1 MRQKIILALVLGG
14 MLSAQAQHV
23 QESKF
28 CSPFDFPILLSANF
42 GELRPNHFHN
52 GLDIK
57 TQGVTGKPIHC
68 IADGYVSRVAVLHG
82 GYGQVIYVTHPNGL
96 TSVYGHVISFA
107 KNIQACVRQYQYAHE
122 TFVCDLKFQPGQFPV
137 KKGDIIAL
145 SGNEGASAGPHLHL
159 ELRRTETGEYI
170 DPMPYFKHLLKDSK
184 APVGSLIG
192 IYPIQGK
199 GVVNGSS
206 HKKLLAI
213 GNLKQPVHAWGEIY
227 TGISAKDY
235 MDGTSNFYGVHSVT
249 LYVDSVQVFNSTTD
263 KVLPDENRMIN
274 GFTDYEEL
282 TRTRRL
288 IMRSYKLPG
297 NRLRLLHTNENRGAV
312 TIDEERDYHFRYVLE
327 DNFGNRR
334 TYQFIVKGKRQDIP
348 EYKPEANEML
358 YWNRTNVIQKPGMEL
373 VVPRYHVYEN
383 VPLRTDM
390 RGDSSRI
397 AFDYI
402 LDAGRTP
409 IHSYCD
415 LSIGLRHMPVAD
427 TTKYYIVQK
436 AGKWR
441 SSMGGKYANGWIK
454 TRVRSLG
461 TFSVDVD
468 TIAPQITP
476 IGQSGWRTSR
486 NIRFRIKDME
496 SGIGSYK
503 VYIDGKFVLFGLKK
517 GILVIQD
524 PEKVKKGVPHKLEV
538 TVTDQC
544 GNMTRK
550 EYKF

>member
-1 MRQKIILALVLGG
+1 MILALVLGG

-82 GYGQVIYVTHPNGL
+82 GYGQAIYVTHPNGL

-199 GVVNGSS
+199 GVVNGAS

-297 NRLRLLHTNENRGAV
+297 NRLRLLHTNENRGVV

-373 VVPRYHVYEN
+373 VVPRYHVYED

-390 RGDSSRI
+390 RGDSSLI

-441 SSMGGKYANGWIK
+441 SSMGGKYASGWIK

-476 IGQSGWRTSR
+476 IGQGGWRTSR

-544 GNMTRK
+544 GNMARK

>member
-1 MRQKIILALVLGG
+1 MILALALGG

-23 QESKF
+23 QESNF

-206 HKKLLAI
+206 HKKFLAI

-274 GFTDYEEL
+274 GFIDYEEL

-476 IGQSGWRTSR
+476 IGQGGWRTSR

-544 GNMTRK
+544 GNMARK

>member
-1 MRQKIILALVLGG
+1 MILALVLGG

-82 GYGQVIYVTHPNGL
+82 GYGQAIYVTHPNGL

-199 GVVNGSS
+199 GVVNGAS

-390 RGDSSRI
+390 RGDSSLI

-476 IGQSGWRTSR
+476 IGQGGWRTSR

-544 GNMTRK
+544 GNMARK

>member
-1 MRQKIILALVLGG
+1 MILALVWGG

-23 QESKF
+23 QESNF

-68 IADGYVSRVAVLHG
+68 IADGYVSRVAVLHE
-82 GYGQVIYVTHPNGL
+82 GYGQAIYVTHPNGL

-137 KKGDIIAL
+137 KKEDIIAL

-184 APVGSLIG
+184 APVGTLIG

-373 VVPRYHVYEN
+373 VVSRYYVYED

-390 RGDSSRI
+390 RGDSSLI

-476 IGQSGWRTSR
+476 IGQGGWRTSR

>member
-1 MRQKIILALVLGG
+1 
-14 MLSAQAQHV
+14 
-23 QESKF
+23 
-28 CSPFDFPILLSANF
+28 
-42 GELRPNHFHN
+42 
-52 GLDIK
+52 
-57 TQGVTGKPIHC
+57 
-68 IADGYVSRVAVLHG
+68 
-82 GYGQVIYVTHPNGL
+82 
-96 TSVYGHVISFA
+96 
-107 KNIQACVRQYQYAHE
+107 
-122 TFVCDLKFQPGQFPV
+122 
-137 KKGDIIAL
+137 
-145 SGNEGASAGPHLHL
+145 
-159 ELRRTETGEYI
+159 
-170 DPMPYFKHLLKDSK
+170 MPYFKHLLKDSK

-199 GVVNGSS
+199 GVVNGAS

-297 NRLRLLHTNENRGAV
+297 NRLRLLHTNENRGVV

-373 VVPRYHVYEN
+373 VVPRYYVYED

-390 RGDSSRI
+390 RGDSSLI

-441 SSMGGKYANGWIK
+441 SSMGGKYASGWIK

-476 IGQSGWRTSR
+476 IGQGGWRTSR

-544 GNMTRK
+544 GNMARK

>member
-1 MRQKIILALVLGG
+1 MILALALGG

-23 QESKF
+23 QESNF

-68 IADGYVSRVAVLHG
+68 IADGHVSRVAVLHG

-184 APVGSLIG
+184 APIGSLIG

-199 GVVNGSS
+199 GVINGSS

-312 TIDEERDYHFRYVLE
+312 TIDKERDYHFRYVLE

-334 TYQFIVKGKRQDIP
+334 TYQFTVKGKRQDIP

-358 YWNRTNVIQKPGMEL
+358 YWNRNNVIQKPGMEL
-373 VVPRYHVYEN
+373 VVPRYYVYED

-476 IGQSGWRTSR
+476 IGQGGWHTSR

-544 GNMTRK
+544 GNMARK

>member
-1 MRQKIILALVLGG
+1 MILALVLGG

-82 GYGQVIYVTHPNGL
+82 GYGQAIYVTHPNGL

-184 APVGSLIG
+184 APVGSLVG

-199 GVVNGSS
+199 GVVNGAS

-297 NRLRLLHTNENRGAV
+297 NRLRLLHTNENRGVV

-476 IGQSGWRTSR
+476 IGQGGWRTSR

-544 GNMTRK
+544 GNMARK

>member
-1 MRQKIILALVLGG
+1 MILALVLGG

-82 GYGQVIYVTHPNGL
+82 GYGQAIYVTHPNGL

-107 KNIQACVRQYQYAHE
+107 KNIQAYVRQYQYAHE

-199 GVVNGSS
+199 GVVNGAS

-297 NRLRLLHTNENRGAV
+297 NRLRLLHTNENRGVV

-441 SSMGGKYANGWIK
+441 SSMGGKYASGWIK

-476 IGQSGWRTSR
+476 IGQGGWRTSR

-544 GNMTRK
+544 GNMARK

>member
-1 MRQKIILALVLGG
+1 MRQKMILALVLGG

-82 GYGQVIYVTHPNGL
+82 GYGQAIYVTHPNGL

-184 APVGSLIG
+184 APVGNLIG

-199 GVVNGSS
+199 GVVNGAS

-441 SSMGGKYANGWIK
+441 SSMGGKYASGWIK

-476 IGQSGWRTSR
+476 IGQGGWRTSR

-544 GNMTRK
+544 GNMARK

>member
-170 DPMPYFKHLLKDSK
+170 NPMPYFKHLLKDSK

-206 HKKLLAI
+206 HKKFLAI

-249 LYVDSVQVFNSTTD
+249 LYVDSVQVFNSTPD

-476 IGQSGWRTSR
+476 IGQGGWRTSR
-486 NIRFRIKDME
+486 NIRFQIKDME

-544 GNMTRK
+544 GNMARK

>member
-1 MRQKIILALVLGG
+1 M
-14 MLSAQAQHV
+14 
-23 QESKF
+23 
-28 CSPFDFPILLSANF
+28 
-42 GELRPNHFHN
+42 
-52 GLDIK
+52 
-57 TQGVTGKPIHC
+57 
-68 IADGYVSRVAVLHG
+68 
-82 GYGQVIYVTHPNGL
+82 
-96 TSVYGHVISFA
+96 
-107 KNIQACVRQYQYAHE
+107 
-122 TFVCDLKFQPGQFPV
+122 CDLKFQPGQFPV

-184 APVGSLIG
+184 APVGNLIG

-199 GVVNGSS
+199 GVVNGAS

-312 TIDEERDYHFRYVLE
+312 TINEERDYHFRYVLE

-373 VVPRYHVYEN
+373 VVPRYYVYED
-383 VPLRTDM
+383 VSLRTDM
-390 RGDSSRI
+390 RGDSSHI

-476 IGQSGWRTSR
+476 IGQGGWRTSR

>member
-1 MRQKIILALVLGG
+1 MILALALGG

-23 QESKF
+23 QESNF

-82 GYGQVIYVTHPNGL
+82 GYGQAIYVTHPNGL

-107 KNIQACVRQYQYAHE
+107 KNIQTYVRQYQYAHE

-184 APVGSLIG
+184 APVGKLIG

-213 GNLKQPVHAWGEIY
+213 GNLKQSVHAWGEIY

-249 LYVDSVQVFNSTTD
+249 LYVDSVQVFNSTID

-312 TIDEERDYHFRYVLE
+312 TIDEERDYHFRYALE

-358 YWNRTNVIQKPGMEL
+358 YWNQANVIQKPGMEL
-373 VVPRYHVYEN
+373 VVPRYYVYED

-409 IHSYCD
+409 IHSYCE

-436 AGKWR
+436 AGKRR

-476 IGQSGWRTSR
+476 IGQGGWRTSR

-544 GNMTRK
+544 GNMARK

>member
-1 MRQKIILALVLGG
+1 MILALALGG

-23 QESKF
+23 QESNF

-82 GYGQVIYVTHPNGL
+82 GYGQAIYVTHPNGL

-312 TIDEERDYHFRYVLE
+312 TINEERDYHFRYVLE

-476 IGQSGWRTSR
+476 IGQGGWRTSR

-496 SGIGSYK
+496 SGIGNYK

-524 PEKVKKGVPHKLEV
+524 PEKVKKGVLHKLEV

-544 GNMTRK
+544 GNMARK

>member
-1 MRQKIILALVLGG
+1 MILALVLGG

-82 GYGQVIYVTHPNGL
+82 GYGQAIYVTHPNGL

-199 GVVNGSS
+199 GVVNESS

-441 SSMGGKYANGWIK
+441 SSMGGKYSSGWIK

-476 IGQSGWRTSR
+476 IGQGGWRTSR

-544 GNMTRK
+544 GNMARK

>member
-1 MRQKIILALVLGG
+1 MILALVLGG

-82 GYGQVIYVTHPNGL
+82 GYGQAIYVTHPNGL

-137 KKGDIIAL
+137 KKGNIIAL

-199 GVVNGSS
+199 GVVNGAS

-476 IGQSGWRTSR
+476 IGQGGWRTSR

-544 GNMTRK
+544 GNMARK

>member
-1 MRQKIILALVLGG
+1 MILALVLGG

-68 IADGYVSRVAVLHG
+68 IADGYVSRVVVLHG
-82 GYGQVIYVTHPNGL
+82 GYGQAIYVTHPNGL

-199 GVVNGSS
+199 GVVNGAS

-441 SSMGGKYANGWIK
+441 SSMGGKYASGWIK

-476 IGQSGWRTSR
+476 IGQGGWRTSR

-544 GNMTRK
+544 GNMARK

>member
-1 MRQKIILALVLGG
+1 MILALVLGG

-82 GYGQVIYVTHPNGL
+82 GYGQAIYVTHPNGL

-184 APVGSLIG
+184 APVGNLIG
-192 IYPIQGK
+192 IYPIPGK

-263 KVLPDENRMIN
+263 KVLPNENRMIN

-334 TYQFIVKGKRQDIP
+334 TYQFTVKGKRQDIP

-373 VVPRYHVYEN
+373 VVPRYYVYED

-390 RGDSSRI
+390 RGDSSLI

-476 IGQSGWRTSR
+476 IGQGGWRTSR

-544 GNMTRK
+544 GNMARK

>member
-1 MRQKIILALVLGG
+1 MILALVLGG

-82 GYGQVIYVTHPNGL
+82 GYGQAIYVTHPNGL

-107 KNIQACVRQYQYAHE
+107 KNIQAYVRQYQYAHE

-441 SSMGGKYANGWIK
+441 SSMGGKYASGWIK

-476 IGQSGWRTSR
+476 ISQGGWRTSR

-544 GNMTRK
+544 GNMARK

>member
-1 MRQKIILALVLGG
+1 MILALVLGG

-82 GYGQVIYVTHPNGL
+82 GYGQAIYVTHPNGL

-107 KNIQACVRQYQYAHE
+107 KNIQAYVRQYQYAHE

-159 ELRRTETGEYI
+159 ELRHTETGEYI
-170 DPMPYFKHLLKDSK
+170 DPMPYCKHLLKDDK

-199 GVVNGSS
+199 GVVNGAS

-441 SSMGGKYANGWIK
+441 SSMGGKYASGWIK

-476 IGQSGWRTSR
+476 IGQGGWRTSR

-544 GNMTRK
+544 GNMARK

>member
-1 MRQKIILALVLGG
+1 MILALVLGG

-82 GYGQVIYVTHPNGL
+82 GYGQAIYVTHPNGL

-199 GVVNGSS
+199 GVVNGAS

-297 NRLRLLHTNENRGAV
+297 NRLRLLHTNENRGVV

-327 DNFGNRR
+327 DNFWNRR

-441 SSMGGKYANGWIK
+441 SSMGGKYASGWIK

-476 IGQSGWRTSR
+476 IGQGGWRTSR

-544 GNMTRK
+544 GNMARK

>member
-1 MRQKIILALVLGG
+1 MILALALGG

-23 QESKF
+23 QESNF

-82 GYGQVIYVTHPNGL
+82 GYGQAIYVTHPNGL

-107 KNIQACVRQYQYAHE
+107 KNIQTYVRQYQYAHE

-184 APVGSLIG
+184 APVGNLIG

-213 GNLKQPVHAWGEIY
+213 GNLKQPIHAWGEIY

-312 TIDEERDYHFRYVLE
+312 TIDKERDYHFRYVLE

-334 TYQFIVKGKRQDIP
+334 IYQFIVKGKRQDIP

-358 YWNRTNVIQKPGMEL
+358 YWNQANVIQKPGMEL
-373 VVPRYHVYEN
+373 VVPRYYVYED

-390 RGDSSRI
+390 WGDSSRI

-409 IHSYCD
+409 IHSYCE
-415 LSIGLRHMPVAD
+415 LSIGLRHMPVTD

-436 AGKWR
+436 AGKRR

-476 IGQSGWRTSR
+476 IGQGGWRTSR

-544 GNMTRK
+544 GNMARK

>member
-1 MRQKIILALVLGG
+1 MILALVLGG
-14 MLSAQAQHV
+14 MLSAQAQYV

-82 GYGQVIYVTHPNGL
+82 GYGQAIYVTHPNGL

-199 GVVNGSS
+199 GVVNGAS

-297 NRLRLLHTNENRGAV
+297 NRLRLLHTNENRGVV

-441 SSMGGKYANGWIK
+441 SSMGGKYASGWIK

-476 IGQSGWRTSR
+476 IGQGGWRTSR

-544 GNMTRK
+544 GNMARK

>member
-1 MRQKIILALVLGG
+1 MILALVLGG

-82 GYGQVIYVTHPNGL
+82 GYGQAIYVTHPNGL

-122 TFVCDLKFQPGQFPV
+122 TFVCDLKFQPRQFPV

-184 APVGSLIG
+184 APVGNLIG

-199 GVVNGSS
+199 GVVNGAS

-441 SSMGGKYANGWIK
+441 SSMGGKYASGWIK

-476 IGQSGWRTSR
+476 IGQGGWRTSR

-544 GNMTRK
+544 GNMARK

>member
-170 DPMPYFKHLLKDSK
+170 NPMPYFKHLLKDSK

-206 HKKLLAI
+206 HKKFLAI

-476 IGQSGWRTSR
+476 IGQGGWRTSR
-486 NIRFRIKDME
+486 NIRFQIKDME

-544 GNMTRK
+544 GNMARK

>member
-1 MRQKIILALVLGG
+1 MILALVLGG

-82 GYGQVIYVTHPNGL
+82 GYGQAIYVTHPNGL

-107 KNIQACVRQYQYAHE
+107 KNIQAYVRQYQYAHE

-199 GVVNGSS
+199 GVVNGAS

-476 IGQSGWRTSR
+476 IGQGGWRTSR

-544 GNMTRK
+544 GNMARK

>member
-1 MRQKIILALVLGG
+1 MILALALGG

-23 QESKF
+23 QESNF

-159 ELRRTETGEYI
+159 ELRRTETREYI

-192 IYPIQGK
+192 IYPILGK

-213 GNLKQPVHAWGEIY
+213 GNLKQPIHAWGEIY

-476 IGQSGWRTSR
+476 IGQGGWRTSR

>member
-1 MRQKIILALVLGG
+1 MILALVLGG

-68 IADGYVSRVAVLHG
+68 IAGGYVSRVAVLHG
-82 GYGQVIYVTHPNGL
+82 GYGQAIYVTHPNGL

-184 APVGSLIG
+184 APVGNLIG

-476 IGQSGWRTSR
+476 IGQGGWRTSR

-544 GNMTRK
+544 GNMARK

>member
-1 MRQKIILALVLGG
+1 MILALALGG

-23 QESKF
+23 QESNF

-159 ELRRTETGEYI
+159 ELRRTETGKYI

-373 VVPRYHVYEN
+373 VVPRYYVYED

-476 IGQSGWRTSR
+476 IGQGGWRTSR

>member
-1 MRQKIILALVLGG
+1 MILALVLGG

-82 GYGQVIYVTHPNGL
+82 GYGQAIYVTHPNGL

-213 GNLKQPVHAWGEIY
+213 GNLKQPIHAWGEIY

-358 YWNRTNVIQKPGMEL
+358 YWNRSNVIQKPGMEL

-441 SSMGGKYANGWIK
+441 SSMGGKYASGWIK

-476 IGQSGWRTSR
+476 IGQTGWRTSR

-544 GNMTRK
+544 GNMARK

>member
-1 MRQKIILALVLGG
+1 MILALVLGG

-82 GYGQVIYVTHPNGL
+82 GYGQAIYVTHPNGL

-199 GVVNGSS
+199 GVVNGAS

-297 NRLRLLHTNENRGAV
+297 NRLRLLHTNENRGVV

-373 VVPRYHVYEN
+373 VVPRYYVYED
-383 VPLRTDM
+383 VPLRIDM
-390 RGDSSRI
+390 QGDSSLI

-476 IGQSGWRTSR
+476 IGQGGWRTSR

>member
-1 MRQKIILALVLGG
+1 MILALVLGG

-107 KNIQACVRQYQYAHE
+107 KNIQTCVRQYQYAHE

-213 GNLKQPVHAWGEIY
+213 GNLKQPIHAWGEIY

-390 RGDSSRI
+390 RGDSSLI

-476 IGQSGWRTSR
+476 IGQGGWRTSR

-496 SGIGSYK
+496 SGIGNYK

-544 GNMTRK
+544 GNMARK

>member
-1 MRQKIILALVLGG
+1 MILALVLGG

-23 QESKF
+23 QESNF

-82 GYGQVIYVTHPNGL
+82 GYGQAIYVTHPNGL

-192 IYPIQGK
+192 IYPILGK

-327 DNFGNRR
+327 DNFRNRR

-476 IGQSGWRTSR
+476 IGQGGWRTSR

-524 PEKVKKGVPHKLEV
+524 PEKVKKGVSHKLEV

>member
-1 MRQKIILALVLGG
+1 MILALVLGG

-82 GYGQVIYVTHPNGL
+82 GYGQAIYVTHPNGL

-199 GVVNGSS
+199 GVVNGAS

-358 YWNRTNVIQKPGMEL
+358 YWNRSNVIQKPGMEL

-441 SSMGGKYANGWIK
+441 SSMGGKYASGWIK

-476 IGQSGWRTSR
+476 IGQGGWRTSR

-544 GNMTRK
+544 GNMARK

>member
-1 MRQKIILALVLGG
+1 MILALALGG

-23 QESKF
+23 QESNF

-82 GYGQVIYVTHPNGL
+82 GYGQAIYVTHPNGL

-107 KNIQACVRQYQYAHE
+107 KNIQTYVRQYQYAHE

-184 APVGSLIG
+184 APVGNLIG

-235 MDGTSNFYGVHSVT
+235 MDATSNFYGVHSVT

-312 TIDEERDYHFRYVLE
+312 TIDKERDYHFRYVLE

-334 TYQFIVKGKRQDIP
+334 IYQFIVKGKRQDIP

-358 YWNRTNVIQKPGMEL
+358 YWNQANVIQKPGMEL
-373 VVPRYHVYEN
+373 VVPRYYVYED

-476 IGQSGWRTSR
+476 IGQGEWRTSR

-544 GNMTRK
+544 GNMARK

>member
-1 MRQKIILALVLGG
+1 MILALVLGG

-82 GYGQVIYVTHPNGL
+82 GYGQAIYVTHPNGL

-122 TFVCDLKFQPGQFPV
+122 TFVCDLKFQPRQFPV

-199 GVVNGSS
+199 GVVNGAS

-441 SSMGGKYANGWIK
+441 SSMGGKYASGWIK

-476 IGQSGWRTSR
+476 IGQGGWRTSR

-544 GNMTRK
+544 GNMARK

>member
-1 MRQKIILALVLGG
+1 MILALVWGG

-82 GYGQVIYVTHPNGL
+82 GYGQAIYVTHPNGL

-184 APVGSLIG
+184 APVGNLIG

-441 SSMGGKYANGWIK
+441 SSMGGKYASGWIK

-476 IGQSGWRTSR
+476 IGQGGWRTSR

-544 GNMTRK
+544 GNMARK

>member
-1 MRQKIILALVLGG
+1 MILALVLGG

-82 GYGQVIYVTHPNGL
+82 GYGQAIYVTHPNGL

-199 GVVNGSS
+199 GVVNGAS

-213 GNLKQPVHAWGEIY
+213 GNLKQPVHASGEIY

-441 SSMGGKYANGWIK
+441 SSMGGKYASGWIK

-476 IGQSGWRTSR
+476 IGQGGWRTSR

-544 GNMTRK
+544 GNMARK

>member
-1 MRQKIILALVLGG
+1 MILALVLGG
-14 MLSAQAQHV
+14 MLSAKAQHV
-23 QESKF
+23 QESNF

-82 GYGQVIYVTHPNGL
+82 GYGQAIYVTHPNGL

-312 TIDEERDYHFRYVLE
+312 TINEERDYHFRYVLE

-373 VVPRYHVYEN
+373 VVPRYYVYED
-383 VPLRTDM
+383 VPLRIDM
-390 RGDSSRI
+390 QGDSSLI

-476 IGQSGWRTSR
+476 IGQGGWRTSR

-544 GNMTRK
+544 GNMARK